1 MDRRED
7 SSDGDYHEDAKG
19 QATQRVGPCEEAFK
33 NDKSDEHITLAHCGQ
48 KVHLRNFSFM
58 YFQ

>member
-7 SSDGDYHEDAKG
+7 SSDGDYHEDAEG

-33 NDKSDEHITLAHCGQ
+33 DDKNDKNVYLKT
-48 KVHLRNFSFM
+48 R
-58 YFQ
+58 

>member
-33 NDKSDEHITLAHCGQ
+33 DDKSNENVDLKT
-48 KVHLRNFSFM
+48 
-58 YFQ
+58 